1 MANEIR
7 LKKDVFNSEK
17 YNKVIDRSFNEFI
30 DPTPEQDTDTVE
42 ELFRLY
48 EKLFFTIPIN
58 GDINSHEYILKRSS
72 EIADFEKT
80 TEDIQPLLDEIADLR
95 RNLLESNEEIIQ
107 LQNQLARE

>member
-17 YNKVIDRSFNEFI
+17 YNKVIDRSFNEFV